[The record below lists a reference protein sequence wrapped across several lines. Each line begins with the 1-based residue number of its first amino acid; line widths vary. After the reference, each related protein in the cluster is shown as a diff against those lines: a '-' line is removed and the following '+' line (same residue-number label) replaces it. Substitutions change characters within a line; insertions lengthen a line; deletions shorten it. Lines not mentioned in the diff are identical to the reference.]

1 MKQEFHF
8 PTIIGLVLL
17 FISCV
22 GGVVLLRSNFD
33 TRSSAGNDCTP
44 INPQITNITDHSA
57 DVSFTTDIACNSLIN
72 INNTTLSDA
81 RSTGLNQ
88 DYQSVTH
95 YFQVNNLV
103 PDSQYNFTAIGG
115 GKAFDQTYFKF
126 KTGKKPTTS
135 IPTSNLAWGK
145 VLNSD
150 LSHASTAIIYINI
163 PGASPLSSFVTTNGN
178 WNISLANSF
187 NESQNNWFTPA
198 ANISEDITVISK
210 DYPPLVLT
218 GNTSN
223 NNPVP
228 DIILGKTTSLL
239 AKTSTPT
246 QSATFPTATLN
257 TVSLPLSIIS
267 PKQDEY
273 IGSVFPLFFGQITP
287 NAQINLQ
294 LTSSGTNQDKT
305 VLSDQSGNWQWPLSI
320 NLPSGQK
327 TLKATSGNQ
336 SVTRV
341 FYVSATISGPAFVA
355 SPSAMAS
362 PSVIISQSPSIVPT
376 SIILPT
382 DIPTPSPTTVA
393 RVAKPATTSGVPT
406 TGSSLPTL
414 VITTVGIMIAL
425 FGLLLFR

>member
-8 PTIIGLVLL
+8 PTIIGIVLL
-17 FISCV
+17 VVSSLV
-22 GGVVLLRSNFD
+22 GVILLRSSND
-33 TRSSAGNDCTP
+33 NRSSAGNDCLP
-44 INPQITNITDHSA
+44 INAQITNITDHSA
-57 DVSFTTDIACNSLIN
+57 DISFTTDIACNSLIN

-88 DYQSVTH
+88 NYQSITH
-95 YFQVNNLV
+95 YFQVNNLS
-103 PDSQYNFTAIGG
+103 PDSQYSFTAIGG
-115 GKAFDQTYFKF
+115 GKAFDQSYFKF

-150 LSHASTAIIYINI
+150 LKPASTAIIYLNI

-187 NESQNNWFTPA
+187 NESQNNWFTPV
-198 ANISEDITVISK
+198 ANVIEDITVISK

-228 DIILGKTTSLL
+228 DIILGKTTSLE
-239 AKTSTPT
+239 ATTTIPT
-246 QSATFPTATLN
+246 QSVNAFPTASSN
-257 TVSLPLSIIS
+257 TSVKPLTITS
-267 PKQDEY
+267 PKEDEY
-273 IGSVFPLFFGQITP
+273 IGSVSPLFFGQ
-287 NAQINLQ
+287 ASAGGQINLQ
-294 LTSSGTNQDKT
+294 LTSSGTTLDKT
-305 VLSDQSGNWQWPLSI
+305 VLSDQSGNWQWPLTS

-327 TLKATSGNQ
+327 TLKATSGTQ
-336 SVTRV
+336 SITRV

-355 SPSAMAS
+355 SPSA
-362 PSVIISQSPSIVPT
+362 IISQSPSLIPT
-376 SIILPT
+376 SVILPT
-382 DIPTPSPTTVA
+382 DIPTQIPTTPA

-406 TGSSLPTL
+406 TGTGLPTL
-414 VITTVGIMIAL
+414 VITTTGILITI